1 MRSYASNPTPCSSGG
16 RYTSVA
22 EAAAQ
27 QNTAAVIDML
37 SQGYEADGQDSDGNT
52 ALHYT
57 VLFRLD
63 SLLDPLLERGARPN
77 VGNNSGECAVHWAAN
92 SCNVRALDRMTKTNR
107 ALLSMRDCDGFTAFI
122 VAAQMDNYLVME
134 WLYLKG
140 ISLEEQDDCGRTAL
154 QWACYKGNKKTVHWL
169 LSRSASIAHRDREGM
184 TALHWAVLQGHT
196 QVVEMLMEVGA
207 VGLIDV
213 PDCTGETPIALATR
227 KKNRFLVVAFHK
239 CQIFDFLFGRPH
251 VFQNL
256 MPSAFLLFV
265 AYHIIIFALIIAPG
279 IAAITPEAVTHW
291 SMLMGLSLLLWVQ
304 CLFSDPGWLQPRT
317 IPSQSH
323 LLGRDPARTFDVDQ
337 PIESQMA
344 HCDSLLQKLSLAGD
358 GDGEAVELRKL
369 ELEQNKYNYQRQLLR
384 EARRRLEE
392 ACGLG
397 NARSPAA
404 GEMQPLIT
412 SGMNVG
418 GSPQAQLERATATL
432 HEQERATGDSLR
444 RARVEHLLAEGCG
457 EYLTLVENGDFKQ

>member
-1 MRSYASNPTPCSSGG
+1 MVNRVVNDGHQLALSMRSYASNPTPCSSGG

-92 SCNVRALDRMTKTNR
+92 SGNVRALDKMTKTNR

-140 ISLEEQDDCGRTAL
+140 ISLEEQDDCGRIPL

-256 MPSAFLLFV
+256 MPSAFLFFV

-323 LLGRDPARTFDVDQ
+323 LLG
-337 PIESQMA
+337 
-344 HCDSLLQKLSLAGD
+344 SLVLQ
-358 GDGEAVELRKL
+358 
-369 ELEQNKYNYQRQLLR
+369 
-384 EARRRLEE
+384 
-392 ACGLG
+392 
-397 NARSPAA
+397 
-404 GEMQPLIT
+404 
-412 SGMNVG
+412 
-418 GSPQAQLERATATL
+418 
-432 HEQERATGDSLR
+432 
-444 RARVEHLLAEGCG
+444 
-457 EYLTLVENGDFKQ
+457 